1 MKAIKFNESEY
12 YSIELPKGMYEVDG
26 KVIEVST
33 FSGEK
38 VQVKNI
44 NNIIPITRK
53 DVIHFYVNGDT
64 QLSVEEYNTQ
74 LQKLLSHSIQDEDG
88 YRSWDSLEDEFA
100 YRKFISSHS
109 PIYRNIETR
118 GDTLSIEIVESAI
131 NSGNP
136 YISSDY
142 INGGKDPLLF
152 IYNRY
157 SAVNDIVSNKFKELG
172 MTFSGKC
179 SYEETNNKKIWGNS
193 THSGVRFVVA
203 FNKYPLQDKWE
214 IKYNPRGTL
223 SQLLVL
229 YNKDKEE
236 LENILQTNYNIHFG
250 KFEEKEL
257 TIRDILSKLNNCK
270 NRLSSVEYKSKSYDD
285 YRQAL
290 SHLNQAIS
298 QIQDGFKES
307 IK

>member
-12 YSIELPKGMYEVDG
+12 YSIELPRGMYEVDG

-74 LQKLLSHSIQDEDG
+74 SQKLLFHSIQDEDG

-118 GDTLSIEIVESAI
+118 GDTLSIEIVESVI

-172 MTFSGKC
+172 MTFSGDC
-179 SYEETNNKKIWGNS
+179 SYGETNNKKIWGNS

-203 FNKYPLQDKWE
+203 FNKYPLGDEWE

-223 SQLLVL
+223 SQLLVS

-257 TIRDILSKLNNCK
+257 IIRDILSKLNNCK
-270 NRLSSVEYKSKSYDD
+270 NRLSSVEYKSKSYED

-290 SHLNQAIS
+290 GHLNQAIS